1 LFCSGKHRHSSK
13 KIHFADSPPDDENL
27 AWVMERDS
35 IVQDLAFGIGGY
47 TGIHLT
53 RFLACTLATQLL
65 SFATTSFNRLA
76 SKKTPLKPCFETV
89 DGILELLQGEFEP

>member
-1 LFCSGKHRHSSK
+1 LFYSGKHRHSSK
-13 KIHFADSPPDDENL
+13 NIHCADSPPDDENL

-35 IVQDLAFGIGGY
+35 IVQDLAFGIVGY
-47 TGIHLT
+47 TGMHLT

-65 SFATTSFNRLA
+65 SFAATPFNRFQ
-76 SKKTPLKPCFETV
+76 KKKPLKPCFGTV